1 MGIRQTQLSRVVEKI
16 VRSYLQRG
24 RYPSIQTIT
33 YHLGQWLREHTPGAP
48 SFSPLKVL
56 RKEKSDSER
65 YNDNVTMIHQDIGDL
80 YDATINQTIRIMNDF
95 NFAETERDKISH
107 ELATLSK
114 KIDQLLLVS
123 GAGSSYL
130 DTVIEDFIDTSR
142 VNTANSTTAID
153 LNNGQIT
160 LKENQRQSNKV
171 LINGSQATFT
181 ALTPNLKTA
190 AIETINNAFD
200 DNVNTAWWHVVK
212 TTSPGTVKAELTI
225 RLAGQEEINE
235 VEYVAH
241 HGKAML
247 IQVEYSLDGSTF
259 TPLPEKNN
267 KQSVSDRAIW
277 NFSQL
282 KVKAIK
288 FTYEKK
294 DHDDN
299 SAGVYNYY
307 FGAKTISISKK
318 SYLSEGVMITQPFV
332 FSSDNIN
339 MVSLTASHDIPFGT
353 SIDYE
358 VALTND
364 TTALDNLIWY
374 PISSSEDSTPKY
386 SKTVA
391 FNARASKNIEF
402 GQAETTEE
410 VKNGMKV
417 FRLLKDDKDG
427 TLPDS
432 FDDIQNPI
440 LLRGINQWRRERTYV
455 KFDGTIPLNSAWKTQ
470 YDNRPEMIRTDYIPI
485 GNQLSLRRENGG
497 KSDNMYR
504 FTTCVYSEEARVEP
518 LSLAVIQT
526 VSGVRKRIGTY
537 AVYVDGK
544 RMVPSNEEVT
554 LTLAAGWSEIQIL
567 FHWGDMQLRQDF
579 ADSNLPN
586 ETLLGKFN
594 FLMEK
599 RVRADK
605 DSLKI
610 VDEHS
615 LYYNISP
622 NNRDYFAIYE
632 NQVVLNYLPTNCIFQ
647 LVYEVIDSSIQNNQ
661 VVARASMK
669 RDESIPHITP
679 KIMRLQLQAK

>member
-142 VNTANSTTAID
+142 VNTASSTTAID

-307 FGAKTISISKK
+307 FGAKTIAISKK

-353 SIDYE
+353 TIDYE

-386 SKTVA
+386 AKTVA

-402 GQAETTEE
+402 GQAEATEE

-432 FDDIQNPI
+432 FDNIQNPI

-470 YDNRPEMIRTDYIPI
+470 YDNRSEMIRADYIPI

-567 FHWGDMQLRQDF
+567 FHWGDMQMRQDF
-579 ADSNLPN
+579 ADGNLPN

-594 FLMEK
+594 FLLEK

-610 VDEHS
+610 VDVHS